1 MTISSPQKSLRHLK
15 RYQEILR
22 VMIKYGFDDIV
33 EKIKIGLIFEV
44 AKGII
49 PKIGKKEYSGL
60 GTGPRLRMAFQ
71 ELGPTF
77 IKLGQ
82 LLSLRPDLIPHDIA
96 EELTKLLDA
105 VPPVPFNQLQTK
117 IEEELRSP
125 LSEVFSDFQEESI
138 AAASMA
144 QVHRAKLKT
153 GEDVAVKILRP
164 NIHTVIKTD
173 IEILFNIAEL
183 IEKYVPESRLYD
195 LVGIVREFAKT
206 IRKEEN
212 LSFEGRNIDIFR
224 RYFKD
229 DKTMK
234 LPLVYWQWTTEE
246 ILVME
251 FIDGVKITDFEGIE
265 RLKLD
270 RKALAYNGARAMLK
284 EVFEYGIFHADPHPG
299 NIFVLPGNVIAPV
312 DFGMVGR
319 IDDEMREYLL
329 DILEGIVQ
337 KDTYKIT
344 QALLNVQVVNVQI
357 NKRELNRDLLD
368 FLDRY
373 YGIPLNQ
380 LDSGKLVNEFMEL
393 VRSYRIKLPADLVM
407 MERALV
413 ISEAVGRQLY
423 PEFNYFDLLIP
434 YVKKQLLLRLSPARH
449 YRELARTIGQVS
461 DILKRLP
468 DDIQS
473 FLIKLKNNQL
483 TFRFHHEGLDELRK
497 ELDRSSNRISFSLIV
512 AALIVGSSL
521 IIQTNKGPQ
530 IFGYPILGV
539 LGFVLASVMGVWLL
553 IAILR
558 SGKL

>member
-1 MTISSPQKSLRHLK
+1 MMSPQKSLHHLK
-15 RYQEILR
+15 RYQEILL
-22 VMIKYGFDDIV
+22 VMVKYGFDDIV
-33 EKIKIGLIFEV
+33 EKIKIGLIFQV
-44 AKGII
+44 TKGIL
-49 PKIGKKEYSGL
+49 PKTGKKKYSGL
-60 GTGPRLRMAFQ
+60 GTAPRLRMAFQ

-82 LLSLRPDLIPHDIA
+82 ILSLRPDLIPPEVA
-96 EELTKLLDA
+96 TELSKLQDA
-105 VPPVPFNQLQTK
+105 VPPVAFDLLKTK
-117 IEEELRSP
+117 IEEEYRFP
-125 LSEVFSDFQEESI
+125 LSEVFAEFQEESI

-153 GEDVAVKILRP
+153 GEEVAVKILRP
-164 NIHTVIKTD
+164 NIHNVIKTD

-183 IEKYVPESRLYD
+183 IEKYIPESRLYN
-195 LVGIVREFAKT
+195 LVGIVGEFAKT

-234 LPLVYWQWTTEE
+234 LPLVYWPLTTEE

-251 FIDGVKITDFEGIE
+251 FIDGVKISDDEGIE

-270 RKALAYNGARAMLK
+270 RKELANNGARAMLK

-329 DILEGIVQ
+329 DILEGIVR
-337 KDTYKIT
+337 KDTYKII
-344 QALLNVQVVNVQI
+344 QALLNVQVVDTQI
-357 NKRELNRDLLD
+357 NKRQFNRDLLD

-373 YGIPLNQ
+373 YGVPLNQ
-380 LDSGKLVNEFMEL
+380 LDSSKLVNEFMEL
-393 VRSYRIKLPADLVM
+393 IRSYRIKLPADLVM
-407 MERALV
+407 MGRALV
-413 ISEAVGRQLY
+413 ISEAVGRHLY

-434 YVKKQLLLRLSPARH
+434 YVKKQLLLRMSPARH
-449 YRELARTIGQVS
+449 YREFARSIDQIS

-468 DDIQS
+468 EDIQS
-473 FLIKLKNNQL
+473 FLIKLKNNQI
-483 TFRFHHEGLDELRK
+483 TIRFYHEGLDDLRK

-512 AALIVGSSL
+512 AALIIGSSL
-521 IIQTNKGPQ
+521 IINIDKGPH
-530 IFGYPILGV
+530 IFGYPILGII
-539 LGFVLASVMGVWLL
+539 GFVLASVLGLWLL

>member
-1 MTISSPQKSLRHLK
+1 MNLSSTQRSLRHLK

-22 VMIKYGFDDIV
+22 VMVKYGFDDIV
-33 EKIKIGLIFEV
+33 ERIKIGLIFEV
-44 AKGII
+44 AKSII
-49 PKIGKKEYSGL
+49 PKIRKNKYPGL

-82 LLSLRPDLIPHDIA
+82 ILSLRPDLIPPDLA
-96 EELTKLLDA
+96 EELTKLQDA
-105 VPPVPFNQLQTK
+105 VPPVPFELIKLK
-117 IEEELRSP
+117 IEEEFNSP
-125 LSEVFSDFQEESI
+125 LSEIFSEFQEESI

-144 QVHRAKLKT
+144 QVHRATLKT
-153 GEDVAVKILRP
+153 GENVAVKILRP
-164 NIHTVIKTD
+164 NIHKIIKTD

-224 RYFKD
+224 RYFKN

-234 LPLVYWQWTTEE
+234 MPLVYWQFTTEE

-251 FIDGVKITDFEGIE
+251 FIEGVKISDHEGIE
-265 RLKLD
+265 RLKLN
-270 RKALAYNGARAMLK
+270 RKELAYNGARAMLK

-337 KDTYKIT
+337 KDVYKIT
-344 QALLNVQVVNVQI
+344 QALLGVQVVDIHI
-357 NKRELNRDLLD
+357 NKRELSRDLLD

-373 YGIPLNQ
+373 YGVPLNQ
-380 LDSGKLVNEFMEL
+380 LDSSKLVNEFMEL
-393 VRSYRIKLPADLVM
+393 IRNYKIKLPADLVM

-434 YVKKQLLLRLSPARH
+434 YVRKQLLLRLNPARH
-449 YRELARTIGQVS
+449 YRYIVRSIGQVS

-473 FLIKLKNNQL
+473 FLVKLRNNQL
-483 TFRFHHEGLDELRK
+483 TVRFYHEGLDDLRK

-512 AALIVGSSL
+512 AALIIGSSL
-521 IIQTNKGPQ
+521 IINIDKGPH
-530 IFGYPILGV
+530 IFGYPILGIIGFMLASI
-539 LGFVLASVMGVWLL
+539 LGFWLL
-553 IAILR
+553 VAILR

>member
-1 MTISSPQKSLRHLK
+1 MNFSSPQKSLRHLK

-22 VMIKYGFDDIV
+22 VMVKYGFDDIV
-33 EKIKIGLIFEV
+33 EKIKIGLIFEA
-44 AKGII
+44 AKSII
-49 PKIGKKEYSGL
+49 PRVRKSNYPGL

-82 LLSLRPDLIPHDIA
+82 ILSLRPDLIPPDIA
-96 EELTKLLDA
+96 EELTKLQDA
-105 VPPVPFNQLQTK
+105 VPPVHFELIK
-117 IEEELRSP
+117 SKVEEEYTVP
-125 LSEVFSDFQEESI
+125 LSEIFSEFQDESI

-144 QVHRAKLKT
+144 QVHRATLKT
-153 GEDVAVKILRP
+153 GEEVAVKILRP
-164 NIHTVIKTD
+164 NIHKIIKTD

-183 IEKYVPESRLYD
+183 IEKYIPESQLYD
-195 LVGIVREFAKT
+195 LVGIVREFSKT

-224 RYFKD
+224 RYFKN

-234 LPLVYWQWTTEE
+234 LPRVYWPFTTED

-251 FIDGVKITDFEGIE
+251 FIEGVKISDSEGIE

-270 RKALAYNGARAMLK
+270 RKQLAYNGARAMLK

-299 NIFVLPGNVIAPV
+299 NIFVLQGNVIAPV

-337 KDTYKIT
+337 KDVYKIT
-344 QALLNVQVVNVQI
+344 QALLGVQVVDIQV
-357 NKRELNRDLLD
+357 NKRELGRDLLD

-393 VRSYRIKLPADLVM
+393 IRSYKIKLPADLVM

-434 YVKKQLLLRLSPARH
+434 YVRKQLLLRLNPARH
-449 YRELARTIGQVS
+449 YRDIARSIGQVS

-473 FLIKLKNNQL
+473 FLVKLRNNQL
-483 TFRFHHEGLDELRK
+483 TLRFHHEGLDDLRR

-512 AALIVGSSL
+512 AALIIGSSL
-521 IIQTNKGPQ
+521 IININKGPH
-530 IFGYPILGV
+530 IFGYPVLGII
-539 LGFVLASVMGVWLL
+539 GFVLASILGFWLL

-558 SGKL
+558 SGRL

>member
-1 MTISSPQKSLRHLK
+1 MRHLK

-22 VMIKYGFDDIV
+22 VMVKYGFDDIV
-33 EKIKIGLIFEV
+33 ERIKIGLIFEV
-44 AKGII
+44 AKSII
-49 PKIGKKEYSGL
+49 PRIRKNKYPGI

-82 LLSLRPDLIPHDIA
+82 LLSLRPDLIPPTIA
-96 EELTKLLDA
+96 EELTKLQDA
-105 VPPVPFNQLQTK
+105 VPPVQFELIKSK
-117 IEEELRSP
+117 IEEEFSSP
-125 LSEVFSDFQEESI
+125 LHEIFSEFQEESL

-144 QVHRAKLKT
+144 QVHRATLKT

-164 NIHTVIKTD
+164 NIHKIIKTD
-173 IEILFNIAEL
+173 IEILFSIAEL
-183 IEKYVPESRLYD
+183 IEKYIPESRLYD
-195 LVGIVREFAKT
+195 LVGIVKEFSKA
-206 IRKEEN
+206 IQKEEN
-212 LSFEGRNIDIFR
+212 LSFEGRNIDSFR
-224 RYFKD
+224 RYFKR

-234 LPLVYWQWTTEE
+234 LPLVYWPFTTED

-251 FIDGVKITDFEGIE
+251 FINGVKISDAEGIE

-270 RKALAYNGARAMLK
+270 RKKLAYNAAKAMLK
-284 EVFEYGIFHADPHPG
+284 EIFEYGIFHADPHPG

-337 KDTYKIT
+337 KDVYKIT
-344 QALLNVQVVNVQI
+344 QALLGVQVVDTQI
-357 NKRELNRDLLD
+357 NKRELSRDLLD

-373 YGIPLNQ
+373 YGVPLNQ

-393 VRSYRIKLPADLVM
+393 IRTYKIKLPADLVM

-434 YVKKQLLLRLSPARH
+434 YVRKQLILRLNPARH
-449 YRELARTIGQVS
+449 YRAITRSIDQIS

-473 FLIKLKNNQL
+473 FLAKVRNNQL
-483 TFRFHHEGLDELRK
+483 TVRFHHEGLDDLRK

-512 AALIVGSSL
+512 AALIIGSSL
-521 IIQTNKGPQ
+521 IINIDKGPH
-530 IFGYPILGV
+530 ILGYPVLGIIGFLLASILG
-539 LGFVLASVMGVWLL
+539 FWLL
-553 IAILR
+553 VAILR

>member
-1 MTISSPQKSLRHLK
+1 MNLSSTQRSLRHLK

-22 VMIKYGFDDIV
+22 VMVKYGFDDIV
-33 EKIKIGLIFEV
+33 ERIKIGLIFEV
-44 AKGII
+44 AKSII
-49 PKIGKKEYSGL
+49 PKIRKNKYPGL

-82 LLSLRPDLIPHDIA
+82 ILSLRPDLIPPDLA
-96 EELTKLLDA
+96 EELTKLQDA
-105 VPPVPFNQLQTK
+105 VPPVHFELIKLK
-117 IEEELRSP
+117 IEEEFNSP
-125 LSEVFSDFQEESI
+125 LSEIFSEFQEESI

-144 QVHRAKLKT
+144 QVHRATLKT
-153 GEDVAVKILRP
+153 GENVAVKILRP
-164 NIHTVIKTD
+164 NIHKIIKTD

-224 RYFKD
+224 RYFKN

-234 LPLVYWQWTTEE
+234 MPLVYWQFTTEE

-251 FIDGVKITDFEGIE
+251 FIEGVKISDHEGIE
-265 RLKLD
+265 RLKLN
-270 RKALAYNGARAMLK
+270 RKELAYNGARAMLK

-337 KDTYKIT
+337 KDVYKIT
-344 QALLNVQVVNVQI
+344 QALLGVQVVDIHI
-357 NKRELNRDLLD
+357 NKRELSRDLLD

-373 YGIPLNQ
+373 YGVPLNQ
-380 LDSGKLVNEFMEL
+380 LDSSKLVNEFMEL
-393 VRSYRIKLPADLVM
+393 IRNYKIKLPADLVM

-434 YVKKQLLLRLSPARH
+434 YVRKQLLLRLNPARH
-449 YRELARTIGQVS
+449 YRYIVRSIGQVS

-473 FLIKLKNNQL
+473 FLVKLRNNQL
-483 TFRFHHEGLDELRK
+483 TVRFYHEGLDDLRK

-512 AALIVGSSL
+512 AALIIGSSL
-521 IIQTNKGPQ
+521 IINIDKGPH
-530 IFGYPILGV
+530 IFGYPILGIIGFMLASI
-539 LGFVLASVMGVWLL
+539 LGFWLL
-553 IAILR
+553 VAILR